1 MQTPFSFTTAGE
13 SHGPGLTAIISN
25 IPAGFKISEEKINCH
40 LARRQKGYGRG
51 ARMQIETDRVQVL
64 AGLRNQET
72 TGAPLCLFIQNTDYA
87 NWKNK
92 TPDAFTRPR
101 PGHADLVGGIKYRR
115 ADLRDI
121 LERSS
126 ARETA
131 IRTAVGAVALQIL
144 ECFSINIASFVEVL
158 GGIEVPCDY
167 TQYSLSQIQEI
178 TEKSPLRILDPLLEN
193 EIKEKI
199 DNAAKKGDTLGGVFC
214 VLAQGVPPALG
225 SYATPES
232 KLDANI
238 AAAFLSLQAIKAI
251 EFGLGKQYAYLPG
264 SQCHDEIFYTQD
276 QGFFR
281 KTNHAGGI
289 EGGMSNGE
297 QIIVKATM
305 KPIPTLM
312 SPLKSVDIVSKN
324 PFDAVKERSDVSA
337 VPAATVVGEGILAVE
352 ILRALMMRYGQDE
365 KSMMLSAFTKENKTR
380 FEWL

>member
-1 MQTPFSFTTAGE
+1 MNMPFNFITAGE

-25 IPAGFKISEEKINCH
+25 IPAGFKISEEKINFH

-51 ARMQIETDRVQVL
+51 GRMKIETDKVQIL
-64 AGLRNQET
+64 AGIRHNET
-72 TGAPLCLFIQNTDYA
+72 TGAPLCLFIPNADYA
-87 NWKNK
+87 NWKDK
-92 TPDAFTRPR
+92 TPEAFTRPR

-115 ADLRDI
+115 KDLRDI

-131 IRTAVGAVALQIL
+131 IRTAVGAVAIQIL
-144 ECFSINIASFVEVL
+144 ECFSIQIASFVKIL
-158 GGIEVPCDY
+158 GGIEVPCFLEK
-167 TQYSLSQIQEI
+167 YSLSQIQEI
-178 TEKSPLRILDPLLEN
+178 TEKSELRILDPSLE
-193 EIKEKI
+193 EKIKEKI
-199 DNAAKKGDTLGGVFC
+199 DSAKNLGDTLGGTFC

-225 SYATPES
+225 SYATSFS

-238 AAAFLSLQAIKAI
+238 AAGFLSLQAIKAI
-251 EFGLGKQYAYLPG
+251 EFGLGTQYAHLLG